1 MAVAPQPFL
10 AGQRLTAGQLND
22 AVEKTLDSVDV
33 AIAGVLATTS
43 GTTELNVSQFAL
55 GPVAVDTANLY
66 KLAVRIIGS
75 QTVATD
81 EFFCRIRRDTP
92 VTGTLIAEWV
102 MYAPGTTAGFLF
114 TSFADFV
121 PSADNPAINYYLSV
135 ARAVGTGVL
144 NVWGQL
150 NNRNRSGDSI
160 TRIGYAPQY
169 RVVT

>member
-22 AVEKTLDSVDV
+22 AVEKTLDSVDLGV
-33 AIAGVLATTS
+33 AGTIATTS
-43 GTTELNVSQFAL
+43 GTTELNIPQFAL
-55 GPVAVDTANLY
+55 GPVSVNTANLY
-66 KLAVRIIGS
+66 QLAVRLICS
-75 QTVATD
+75 QTVASD

-92 VTGTLIAEWV
+92 VTGTLVAEWV
-102 MYAPGTTAGFLF
+102 MYAPAVTTGFLF

-121 PSADNPAINYYLSV
+121 PAGTNPAINYYLSV
-135 ARAVGTGVL
+135 ARFAGSGVL

-160 TRIGYAPQY
+160 TRIGYAAQY